1 MKKKLTVFLFWG
13 ALMNAQNTPCTTNLG
28 GDADPG
34 FITVKI
40 NNTTF
45 DHNTFNAQ
53 TTFYH
58 EYPASGQTTATLI
71 SGQSY
76 SLYTSTSSE
85 AVIGLWMDY
94 NNNGTFE
101 SNEFTSVVN
110 SMTTQNTT
118 TLNIPASLPSGT
130 LKIRFRTRAY
140 GSSVT
145 GSNACSNFGSGETRD
160 YTLTVVNNALSTK
173 DIRKESA
180 LQYYP
185 NPVRDMLHIENNL
198 VIRNIR
204 VFDLSGKLLI
214 NLMPGQ
220 KRTALD
226 MSALPAGT
234 YMIKIGTASET
245 RNFKIQKD

>member
-34 FITVKI
+34 FITVRI

-45 DHNTFNAQ
+45 NHNTFSAQ
-53 TTFYH
+53 TSFYH
-58 EYPASGQTTATLI
+58 EYPASGQTTATLTA
-71 SGQSY
+71 GQSY

-101 SNEFTSVVN
+101 SSEFTPLVN

-118 TLNIPASLPSGT
+118 ALNIPANLPSGA

-140 GSSVT
+140 GSSVN
-145 GSNACSNFGSGETRD
+145 GNNACSSFGSGETRD
-160 YTLTVVNNALSTK
+160 YTLTIVNNALSTQ

-180 LQYYP
+180 LRYYP
-185 NPVRDMLHIENNL
+185 NPVNDILHVEDRL
-198 VIRNIR
+198 VIQNIS

-214 NLMPGQ
+214 SLQPGQ
-220 KRTALD
+220 KKTVLD
-226 MSALPAGT
+226 LSAFPAGT
-234 YMIKIGTASET
+234 YMIKTETASET
-245 RNFKIQKD
+245 RDFKIQKN